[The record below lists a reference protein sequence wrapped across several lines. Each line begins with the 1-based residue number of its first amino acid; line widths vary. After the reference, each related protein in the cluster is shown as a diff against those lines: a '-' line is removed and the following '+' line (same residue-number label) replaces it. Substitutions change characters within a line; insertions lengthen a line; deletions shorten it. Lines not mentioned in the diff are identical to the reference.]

1 MIDEHAQAVLDL
13 LDADNAAPALVFYDG
28 KVPTGVIPPYVVVY
42 FEEAT
47 PGFDFVGQSYE
58 FGLRA
63 TCHCVGGN
71 ARAARMVADRV
82 LAALQDVTPTVAGR
96 ACWPIRWDDGAP
108 PTRDEAT
115 GSTVMDQIAVYLLRS
130 VPA

>member
-28 KVPTGVIPPYVVVY
+28 KVPTGVIPPYVLVY

-63 TCHCVGGN
+63 TCHCVG
-71 ARAARMVADRV
+71 
-82 LAALQDVTPTVAGR
+82 
-96 ACWPIRWDDGAP
+96 AP